1 MFSGHEAFTPF
12 FFSAYFVISAEHKQN
27 CFCFVC
33 SYYLLSSTVYLAA
46 QNHKKDGI
54 LPESFES
61 KWEKSIFHTT
71 ARSHVGKGKNNCV
84 FFFPGEVWE
93 FDLPTKT
100 LHMHPGLVHTG
111 WWQCLFLLAVHR
123 AKRPMETCGTQ
134 S

>member
-46 QNHKKDGI
+46 QDIRKMEFCLRVSNPSGK
-54 LPESFES
+54 
-61 KWEKSIFHTT
+61 KSIFHTT

-84 FFFPGEVWE
+84 FFFPGERWE
-93 FDLPTKT
+93 FDLPAKA
-100 LHMHPGLVHTG
+100 LHMHSGLVHTG
-111 WWQCLFLLAVHR
+111 WSQCLFLLAAHR
-123 AKRPMETCGTQ
+123 AKRPMQTCDTQ